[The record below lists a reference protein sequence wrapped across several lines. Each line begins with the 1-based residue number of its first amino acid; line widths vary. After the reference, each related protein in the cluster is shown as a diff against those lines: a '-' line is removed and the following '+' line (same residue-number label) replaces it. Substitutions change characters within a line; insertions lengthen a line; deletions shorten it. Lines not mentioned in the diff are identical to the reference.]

1 MLAGGLFV
9 LYLAFGYLAVN
20 PLAQRLLPWVGDNL
34 LASRL
39 TVGEVRFDPL
49 SLELTVNELRLSRR
63 DGGALAGF
71 GRLVVDLQADSLFRF
86 AWHLRDIVITRPEVR
101 VETGKDGRL
110 NWAELLAA
118 LNKDSQPSG
127 TMPRVVIDRLRIAD
141 GRVQYAELNRAQP
154 FHTALSPLALELG
167 HFSTLPE
174 DRGDYQVAADLAG
187 IGGKLRWKG
196 NLGVNPLASA
206 GAIDVQGLKLA
217 SLLALARQPDLPLT
231 LSGGELGV
239 RVDYDFALVAGKKA
253 PFPQLR
259 LRQLGVTVANLEGA
273 LNPRTSLALQSLRT
287 TLPDLRLQL
296 DDQAQLQVAPFDV
309 SASGLQLRQGD
320 APLFVLPQ
328 AEIQQLAFD
337 ATERRLGIGRVT
349 MKEGALQA
357 TRAKDGTLDW
367 LQALPVATAGDPAP
381 AKADAKTDA
390 KTDAKASA
398 KASAKPAASAPASR
412 PFRVELAELRI
423 EGWKLALHDQSFV
436 QPLHAA
442 IGRIDAGLRASIG
455 EDGLRVAA
463 LSAELGALSLQAD
476 GQRQPLATLARIAL
490 AGGELDL
497 QGRSASL
504 SELSVSGLQTSV
516 VRQADQTLNWQA
528 VLQPAQTP
536 ARAAPPAA
544 PAAPTGADWRLALE
558 RLRLDKLN
566 LHVEDR
572 SLLQPMA
579 VDVQD
584 AALDA
589 RGVSLDPRRPMALT
603 AKLALRQGGQL
614 DVRGKLSAAPL
625 RGDLQMALTG
635 LQLKPY
641 SPYLSQFV
649 MVNLTRGQ
657 AALKGK
663 LSFSAA
669 KAFSARF
676 NGGFDVSALE
686 IAKESDG
693 TAFLS
698 WDTLASDSLSVS
710 LAPNRVQLNELRIV
724 HPTARLI
731 IHEDKTINLQRLL
744 RPPPAAAPA
753 KPAVIAAAAP
763 VKANAAAA
771 PAGSGDFS
779 LALERIRVADA
790 DLEFADLSLRPQFG
804 AHIHYLNGVING
816 LSTDPAAV
824 AQVEL
829 DGKVDDYGSAR
840 VRGSVQPFR
849 ATEFTD
855 LKVEFR
861 NLEMN
866 RLTPYSG
873 KFAGRKIDAGKL
885 SVDLEYR
892 LKQRQLIGENKVV
905 LNNIRLGERVDSRE
919 AMNLPLDLAIAILE
933 DSDGVIDLDLPVTG
947 SLDDPKFS
955 YGAII
960 WKAIVNV
967 VQKIVTAPFRAIGK
981 MLGISADKLEAIA
994 FDPGSAALA
1003 PPEQEKLASVAG
1015 ALAKRPALQ
1024 LQLVPAFDPAADKAA
1039 LQELATRRDV
1049 AAELGMKLA
1058 AGEPIGP
1065 IDLAN
1070 VKVQTAIDNLLKDRS
1085 GQKRNLKVLDSVKD
1099 YFRKTKPEDLPAYAA
1114 QLEKLKATV
1123 KVGDPELAALAG
1135 ARAQA
1140 VRAYL
1145 TSAGGLDGARVSIG
1159 EPVMAKGDGKSVG
1172 LTMALGA
1179 GGTR

>member
-1 MLAGGLFV
+1 MLACGLFV

-20 PLAQRLLPWVGDNL
+20 PLAQRLMPWVGDKV

-71 GRLVVDLQADSLFRF
+71 GQLVVDLQADSLFRF
-86 AWHLRDIVITRPEVR
+86 AWHLRDIVISRPEVQ

-141 GRVQYAELNRAQP
+141 GRVRYAELNRAQP
-154 FHTALSPLALELG
+154 FQTALSPLALELG

-174 DRGDYQVAADLAG
+174 DRGDYLVAADLAG
-187 IGGKLRWKG
+187 LGGKLRWKG

-259 LRQLGVTVANLEGA
+259 LKQLGVTVANLEGA

-287 TLPDLRLQL
+287 TIPDLRLQL
-296 DDQAQLQVAPFDV
+296 DEQAQLQVAPFDV
-309 SASGLQLRQGD
+309 SASGLQLRQGS
-320 APLFVLPQ
+320 APLFTLPQ
-328 AEIQQLAFD
+328 AEIQQVAFN
-337 ATERRLGIGRVT
+337 AAERRLGIGRVT
-349 MKEGALQA
+349 LKEGALQA

-367 LQALPVATAGDPAP
+367 LQALPVVKAGEPANARGD
-381 AKADAKTDA
+381 AKADAKADA
-390 KTDAKASA
+390 K
-398 KASAKPAASAPASR
+398 PPASAPGSP
-412 PFRVELAELRI
+412 PFRFELAELRI
-423 EGWKLALHDQSFV
+423 DGWKLALHDQSFA

-442 IGRIDAGLRASIG
+442 IGHIDAGLRLSTGA
-455 EDGLRVAA
+455 DGLRVDA

-497 QGRSASL
+497 KGRSARL
-504 SELSVSGLQTSV
+504 AELSVSGLQTSV

-528 VLQPAQTP
+528 MLQPAQAP
-536 ARAAPPAA
+536 ARAAAPAA
-544 PAAPTGADWRLALE
+544 PAAPAGADWRLALE

-566 LHVEDR
+566 LHIEDK

-589 RGVSLDPRRPMALT
+589 RGVSLDPRRPIALT
-603 AKLALRQGGQL
+603 AKLALRQGGRL
-614 DVRGKLSAAPL
+614 DVRGKLLAVPL
-625 RGDLQMALTG
+625 KGDLQLALTG

-669 KAFSARF
+669 RAFSARF
-676 NGGFDVSALE
+676 DGGFDVSALE

-698 WDTLASDSLSVS
+698 WDALASDSLSVS

-744 RPPPAAAPA
+744 RAPPPAAAA
-753 KPAVIAAAAP
+753 TPAVAATAP
-763 VKANAAAA
+763 PKVNATAA

-779 LALERIRVADA
+779 LALARIRVADA

-804 AHIHYLNGVING
+804 AHIHYLDGVING

-905 LNNIRLGERVDSRE
+905 INKIRLGERVDSRE

-1003 PPEQEKLASVAG
+1003 PPEQEKLTSVAG

-1024 LQLVPAFDPAADKAA
+1024 LQLVPAFDPVADKAA

-1058 AGEPIGP
+1058 PGEPIGP

-1085 GQKRNLKVLDSVKD
+1085 GQKRNLKMLDSVKD
-1099 YFRKTKPEDLPAYAA
+1099 YFRKTKPEDLPVYAA
-1114 QLEKLKATV
+1114 QLEKLKSTV
-1123 KVGDPELAALAG
+1123 KVGDAELATLAG

-1145 TSAGGLDGARVSIG
+1145 TSAGALDGARVSIG
-1159 EPVMAKGDGKSVG
+1159 EAVRASGDGKSVG
-1172 LTMALGA
+1172 LTMALSA
-1179 GGTR
+1179 GGAR